1 MATLSQTVAKLARVV
16 EANVTLPF
24 ASGTVTAVSL
34 PANCVVLAAGV
45 VTTAAIAGSTGYT
58 IDLSIGSADVQSALD
73 IQAATVGT
81 ITVEAAVPVATSVAD
96 TLDVVATVTGTAT
109 AGTIRV
115 WALVLD
121 MTTIPAADEVDR
133 DQLA

>member
-1 MATLSQTVAKLARVV
+1 MALSQTVAKLARVV
-16 EANVTLPF
+16 EATVTLPTT
-24 ASGTVTAVSL
+24 SGTVAAVSL
-34 PANCVVLAAGV
+34 PAGCVVLAAGV
-45 VTTAAIAGSTGYT
+45 VTTQAIAGSTGYV

-81 ITVEAAVPVATSVAD
+81 ITVEAAVPVATAVAD

-109 AGTIRV
+109 AGAVRV

-121 MTTIPAADEVDR
+121 MATIPGPAEVDR

>member
-1 MATLSQTVAKLARVV
+1 MALSQTVAKLARVV
-16 EANVTLPF
+16 EATVTLP
-24 ASGTVTAVSL
+24 ATSGTVAAVSL
-34 PANCVVLAAGV
+34 PAGCVVLAAGV
-45 VTTAAIAGSTGYT
+45 VTTTAIAGSTGYT
-58 IDLSIGSADVQSALD
+58 IDLSIGSTDVQSALD

-81 ITVEAAVPVATSVAD
+81 ITVEAAVPVATAVAD

-109 AGTIRV
+109 AGAVRV

-121 MTTIPAADEVDR
+121 MTTIPGPDEVDR

>member
-1 MATLSQTVAKLARVV
+1 MALSQTVAKLARVV
-16 EANVTLPF
+16 EATVTLP
-24 ASGTVTAVSL
+24 ATSGTVAAVSL
-34 PANCVVLAAGV
+34 PAGCVVLAAGV
-45 VTTAAIAGSTGYT
+45 VTTTAIAGSTGYT
-58 IDLSIGSADVQSALD
+58 IDLSVGSADVQSALD

-81 ITVEAAVPVATSVAD
+81 ITVEAAVPVATAVAD

-109 AGTIRV
+109 AGAVRV

-121 MTTIPAADEVDR
+121 MTTIPGPNEVDR

>member
-1 MATLSQTVAKLARVV
+1 MALSQTVAKLARVV
-16 EANVTLPF
+16 EATVTLPTT
-24 ASGTVTAVSL
+24 SGTVEAIKL
-34 PANCVVLAAGV
+34 PAGCVVLAAGV
-45 VTTAAIAGSTGYT
+45 VTTTAIAGSTGYT

-73 IQAATVGT
+73 IQAAAVGA
-81 ITVEAAVPVATSVAD
+81 ITVEAAVPVATAVAD

-109 AGTIRV
+109 AGAVRV

-121 MTTIPAADEVDR
+121 MATIPGPNEVDR

>member
-1 MATLSQTVAKLARVV
+1 MANLSQTVAKLARVV
-16 EANVTLPF
+16 EKEVTLPTT
-24 ASGTVTAVSL
+24 SGTIEAISL
-34 PANCVVLAAGV
+34 PAGCVVLAAGV

-73 IQAATVGT
+73 IQAAAVGA
-81 ITVEAAVPVATSVAD
+81 ITVEAAVPVATAVAD

-109 AGTIRV
+109 AGKVRV

-121 MTTIPAADEVDR
+121 MTTIPAANEVDR

>member
-1 MATLSQTVAKLARVV
+1 MANLSQTVAKLARVV
-16 EANVTLPF
+16 EATVTLPTT
-24 ASGTVTAVSL
+24 SGTVAAVSL
-34 PANCVVLAAGV
+34 PAGCVVLAAGV
-45 VTTAAIAGSTGYT
+45 VTTTAIAGSTGYT

-81 ITVEAAVPVATSVAD
+81 ITVEAAVPVATAVAD

-109 AGTIRV
+109 AGAVRV

-121 MTTIPAADEVDR
+121 MSTIPGPDEVDR

>member
-1 MATLSQTVAKLARVV
+1 MANLSQTVAKLARVV
-16 EANVTLPF
+16 EKEVTLPTT
-24 ASGTVTAVSL
+24 SGTIEAISL
-34 PANCVVLAAGV
+34 PAGCVVLATGV
-45 VTTAAIAGSTGYT
+45 VTTAAIAGSAGYT

-73 IQAATVGT
+73 IQAAAVGA
-81 ITVEAAVPVATSVAD
+81 ITVEAAVPVATAVAD

-109 AGTIRV
+109 AGKVRV

-121 MTTIPAADEVDR
+121 MTTIPAANEVDR

>member
-1 MATLSQTVAKLARVV
+1 MALSQTVAKLARVV
-16 EANVTLPF
+16 EATVTLP
-24 ASGTVTAVSL
+24 ATSGTVAAVSL
-34 PANCVVLAAGV
+34 PAGCVVLAAGV
-45 VTTAAIAGSTGYT
+45 VTTTAIAGSTGYT
-58 IDLSIGSADVQSALD
+58 IDLSIGSTDVQSALD

-81 ITVEAAVPVATSVAD
+81 ITVEAAVPVATAVAD

-109 AGTIRV
+109 AGAVRV

-121 MTTIPAADEVDR
+121 MTTIPGPNEVDR

>member
-1 MATLSQTVAKLARVV
+1 MANLSQTVAKLARVV
-16 EANVTLPF
+16 EKEVTLPTT
-24 ASGTVTAVSL
+24 SGTVEAVSL
-34 PANCVVLAAGV
+34 PAGCVVLAAGV
-45 VTTAAIAGSTGYT
+45 VTTQAIAGSTGYV

-73 IQAATVGT
+73 IQAAAVGA
-81 ITVEAAVPVATSVAD
+81 ITVEAAVPVATAVAD

-109 AGTIRV
+109 AGKVRV

-121 MTTIPAADEVDR
+121 MTTVPGANEVDR

>member
-1 MATLSQTVAKLARVV
+1 MATLSQTVAKLARLV
-16 EANVTLPF
+16 EANVTLP
-24 ASGTVTAVSL
+24 ASSSTVEAISL
-34 PANCVVLAAGV
+34 PAGCVVLAAGV
-45 VTTAAIAGSTGYT
+45 VTTTAIAGSTGYT

-81 ITVEAAVPVATSVAD
+81 ITVEAAVPVATAVAD

-109 AGTIRV
+109 AGVIRV